1 MLKTRVKND
10 GERIATLELENKR
23 LRKDIQDAENRLIV
37 QESKNKA
44 LVIER
49 TFWVEQGRALQ
60 NQLQAWQKMHADL
73 FEQLGKGVVTE
84 QTLERNLALASSELR
99 QPIAVVESVN
109 AAFAML
115 KENTQ
120 GRYTSISRGG
130 SREKLEW
137 DDDKD
142 IRR

>member
-1 MLKTRVKND
+1 MLKPRVKKD
-10 GERIATLELENKR
+10 GERIATLELENKI
-23 LRKDIQDAENRLIV
+23 LREDIQDAENRLIV

-44 LVIER
+44 LLIER

-60 NQLQAWQKMHADL
+60 NQLQVWQRMHADL

-84 QTLERNLALASSELR
+84 QTLESNLALASSELR

-115 KENTQ
+115 KKNTQ
-120 GRYTSISRGG
+120 GCYTSISRGG
-130 SREKLEW
+130 VREKLEW
-137 DDDKD
+137 DDDED
-142 IRR
+142 I

>member
-1 MLKTRVKND
+1 MLKPRVKKD
-10 GERIATLELENKR
+10 DERIAALELENKI

-60 NQLQAWQKMHADL
+60 NQLQVWQKMHADL

-84 QTLERNLALASSELR
+84 QTLESNLALASSELR

-115 KENTQ
+115 KKNTQ
-120 GRYTSISRGG
+120 GCYTSISRGG
-130 SREKLEW
+130 IREELEW
-137 DDDKD
+137 DDDED
-142 IRR
+142 SRR